1 MNNKKSK
8 QNVNFG
14 QKLKRARESLGLTQE
29 KVSEYLGLG
38 PRYIS
43 DIERNKT
50 KGSIDTLIKLCNI
63 YNLTPNDLLS
73 EYIYFDIETN
83 NIELSAFYSL
93 SKENQQ
99 IILDLIKF
107 YNQKQKQFL
116 LVLKYI
122 QLLYIGKR
130 ASESFYKLSNTLFQY
145 YRVFQY

>member
-107 YNQKQKQFL
+107 YNQKQKFL

>member
-50 KGSIDTLIKLCNI
+50 KGSI

-107 YNQKQKQFL
+107 YNQKQK
-116 LVLKYI
+116 
-122 QLLYIGKR
+122 
-130 ASESFYKLSNTLFQY
+130 
-145 YRVFQY
+145 

>member
-50 KGSIDTLIKLCNI
+50 KGNIDTLIKLCNI

-107 YNQKQKQFL
+107 YNQKQK
-116 LVLKYI
+116 
-122 QLLYIGKR
+122 
-130 ASESFYKLSNTLFQY
+130 
-145 YRVFQY
+145 

>member
-50 KGSIDTLIKLCNI
+50 KGCIDTLIKLCNI

-107 YNQKQKQFL
+107 YNQKQK
-116 LVLKYI
+116 
-122 QLLYIGKR
+122 
-130 ASESFYKLSNTLFQY
+130 
-145 YRVFQY
+145 